1 MNERIL
7 NILNMC
13 IKAKET
19 GTDCFF
25 SYSPHVQ
32 LISIRIFLCGWR
44 DDGEFNYYLE
54 SHIDENSG
62 MYSESELQRI
72 EEILRNIINDSEV
85 VPSEA

>member
-7 NILNMC
+7 NILSMC
-13 IKAKET
+13 IKAKEI
-19 GTDCFF
+19 GADCFF

-44 DDGEFNYYLE
+44 DDGKFDYYLE

-62 MYSESELQRI
+62 MYSESELLRI
-72 EEILRNIINDSEV
+72 EETLHSIISNVEDI
-85 VPSEA
+85 